1 MQHKSINSV
10 DILKPLVAGRFYPA
24 DPDVLE
30 HDVRRYVDEADI
42 NPTKKNVLAVLSP
55 HAGYVFS
62 GPVAGYSFRYV
73 QDQKPD
79 TVLFIALSHQ
89 GIDGGCLL
97 LGNYFETP
105 LGRIPIDKELT
116 NKILDQGNP
125 ISADPAPFQA
135 EHSVEV
141 NLPFVQTV
149 FPDAKVAALLITHTE
164 QDLCRQVGRKVAD
177 AIKSFPDKKVL
188 IVVSSDMSHYPP
200 YNVAKAI
207 DKEMLS
213 AIESLDPDVIH
224 AELKRLNSD
233 PQNNVS
239 CVMCGGAAMLTAVE
253 AVLSIGASGAKT
265 LCYRNSGDS
274 PMGEDHRVVGYGSLA
289 IYAKS
294 DQEDCVED
302 ISKTTGNE
310 LTLSQEDKKT
320 LLNIARQSIYS
331 TLNKESYEPEV
342 DNPSLKE
349 KCGVFVTLKNTEE
362 LRGCL
367 GRFDPGDLTLDHLI
381 SVMASQSAT
390 HDIRFK
396 PIKLEELEQL
406 DIQISVLTP
415 LERVNHISEIEI
427 GKHGLQINGR
437 NSIGAMRSGTLL
449 PQVATEQNWD
459 VDAFLNATCVKAGLD
474 TGCLNDAD
482 IEIWKYSAVIF
493 GDLDYG
499 SPPYQI

>member
-1 MQHKSINSV
+1 MQHKSIKSV
-10 DILKPLVAGRFYPA
+10 DVVKPLVAGRFYPA
-24 DPDVLE
+24 DPGVLQRDVF
-30 HDVRRYVDEADI
+30 RYIDEAEI

-79 TVLFIALSHQ
+79 TVLVIALSHQ
-89 GIDGGCLL
+89 GVDGGCLL

-105 LGRIPIDKELT
+105 LGRIPIDQELT
-116 NKILDQGNP
+116 NRLLDQGAP
-125 ISADPAPFQA
+125 LFADPAPFQA

-164 QDLCRQVGRKVAD
+164 PDLCRQVGRQVANV
-177 AIKSFPDKKVL
+177 IKSCPDKKVL
-188 IVVSSDMSHYPP
+188 IVVSSDMSHYPS
-200 YNVAKAI
+200 YELAKKI
-207 DKEMLS
+207 DQEMLS
-213 AIESLDPDVIH
+213 AVESLDPDLIYTKLK
-224 AELKRLNSD
+224 ELCDNSK
-233 PQNNVS
+233 NAH
-239 CVMCGGAAMLTAVE
+239 CVMCGGGAMLTAVE
-253 AVLSIGASGAKT
+253 AALSIGVSGAKT
-265 LCYRNSGDS
+265 LCYRNSGDC

-294 DQEDCVED
+294 DQEDRVED
-302 ISKTTGNE
+302 TSMTAGNE
-310 LTLSQEDKKT
+310 MTLSQEDKRT
-320 LLNIARQSIYS
+320 LLSLARQSIYS
-331 TLNKESYEPEV
+331 TLNKESYEPKV

-349 KCGVFVTLKNTEE
+349 KCGVFVTLKNAGE

-381 SVMASQSAT
+381 PVMAAQSAT

-396 PIKLEELEQL
+396 PVKLDELENL

-415 LERVNHISEIEI
+415 LERVNHISEIEV

-437 NSIGAMRSGTLL
+437 NSSGIMRSGTLL

-474 TGCLNDAD
+474 AGCLEDPD
-482 IEIWKYSAVIF
+482 TEIWKYSAVIF

-499 SPPYQI
+499 PPPYQI